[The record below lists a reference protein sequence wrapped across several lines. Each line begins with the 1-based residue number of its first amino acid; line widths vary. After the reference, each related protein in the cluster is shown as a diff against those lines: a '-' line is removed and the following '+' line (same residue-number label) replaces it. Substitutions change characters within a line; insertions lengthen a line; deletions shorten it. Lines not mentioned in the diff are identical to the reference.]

1 MMCGGSGSK
10 IGGRGARSGISS
22 TMQIFAS
29 IDHGSQR
36 HPTAAMG
43 SGSQQQSVQQL
54 TNILF
59 ERTTLL
65 KLEKN
70 IVITF
75 FMTIFGTTH

>member
-1 MMCGGSGSK
+1 MMCGGGGGK
-10 IGGRGARSGISS
+10 IGGRGARSGDFSM
-22 TMQIFAS
+22 MQILAS

-43 SGSQQQSVQQL
+43 SRSRQQSIQQS

-70 IVITF
+70 IVITI
-75 FMTIFGTTH
+75 FMNMFGTTR